1 MYTYI
6 HKYTHTHTRY
16 IHTYVFSFIHLY
28 THMREGYLHVSIYI
42 YQYIDISFLL
52 LLSSRV
58 TIHTKVVETCEVLA
72 AMIVQHFKSHA
83 IYRACCSHLYISYI
97 HHIDGYIHILM

>member
-1 MYTYI
+1 MYQYI
-6 HKYTHTHTRY
+6 DIY
-16 IHTYVFSFIHLY
+16 IY

-72 AMIVQHFKSHA
+72 AMIV
-83 IYRACCSHLYISYI
+83 
-97 HHIDGYIHILM
+97 